1 MASNVNY
8 PMAATYALLM
18 FGELLDDPR
27 YTLRSKELLLVPTVL
42 VSDRFPL
49 HVSLRATAKER
60 GNLLVPTVLRG
71 NAYRTEKLTLYF
83 VALTCH
89 ATA

>member
-42 VSDRFPL
+42 VSDRFL
-49 HVSLRATAKER
+49 
-60 GNLLVPTVLRG
+60 
-71 NAYRTEKLTLYF
+71 F
-83 VALTCH
+83 TCH
-89 ATA
+89 CERPQRSAAIYSFPRSSVGMHTGPKS